1 MEIRDENKLKKFSD
15 FALNHVKDK
24 VDYADLLIENISKIE
39 TKLLPDGQELVVPY
53 SSKAAMQLRL
63 IKDKKHIEVSLG
75 METEEKMKDSINTV
89 LKILET
95 GKPDE
100 DYGLAEIPNPKK
112 QKYGKQLKSDLRE
125 IDTSN
130 KMSAIIAGVK
140 ELAEKIS
147 KENKVEIKPE
157 VWFFSQ
163 IEEKIIADTQGIYKT
178 QVLPT
183 TFLQVFVK
191 VKKEN
196 KMSQFRMREADIE
209 EISLVL
215 ENDKLK
221 PKIVEKI
228 KDVMDKAIK
237 LLSAR
242 ELTKEELNNLTH
254 YVLTPSTMV
263 FVHEAQGHNF
273 EADIIKEGGSGLLK
287 SNGKPIVE
295 KIASEIV
302 DIYDAPL
309 MENGKFNWDKGFGS
323 QYIDDE
329 GVEIKPVQLIKNGK
343 IVNKLHN
350 RETAHYYNEEP
361 NGRGFSELGDQRVV
375 RMTNTFITPAEDIKS
390 QELDELLKDVKLGIL
405 LEGSLGGQVSKDGM
419 ATSLQIGYLIKDGT
433 LTKIVLLPANMA
445 VATRTALLTAEGF
458 SGEVEIPDGGF
469 CGKAGQTKFVTDG
482 GPIVK
487 IRVSDSINLAY

>member
-1 MEIRDENKLKKFSD
+1 MEIRGEKKLKNYSD
-15 FALNHVKDK
+15 FTLNYVKDK
-24 VDYADLLIENISKIE
+24 VDYADLLIEKISKIE
-39 TKLLPDGQELVVPY
+39 TKLLPDGQELVIPY
-53 SSKAAMQLRL
+53 SSKVAMQLRL
-63 IKDKKHIEVSLG
+63 LKDQKHIEISLG
-75 METEEKMKDSINTV
+75 MESEDKIKNSINIA
-89 LKILET
+89 LKILESE
-95 GKPDE
+95 KPDE
-100 DYGLAEIPNPKK
+100 DYGLANIPNPKK
-112 QKYGKQLKSDLRE
+112 QRYGKVLKEDLRD

-130 KMSAIIAGVK
+130 KMSAIINGVK

-191 VKKEN
+191 AKKDN
-196 KMSQFRMREADIE
+196 KRSQFRIREADIE
-209 EISLVL
+209 EISLIL

-221 PKIVEKI
+221 LKILKKI
-228 KDVMDKAIK
+228 KDAMEKSIK

-242 ELTKEELNNLTH
+242 ELTKEELKNLTH
-254 YVLTPSTMV
+254 YILTPSTMV

-287 SNGKPIVE
+287 SNGKPFVE
-295 KIASEIV
+295 KIASEII

-309 MENGKFNWDKGFGS
+309 IENGNFNLDKGFGT

-329 GVEIKPVQLIKNGK
+329 GVEVQPVKLVKNGK
-343 IVNKLHN
+343 IANKLHN
-350 RETAHYYNEEP
+350 RETAHHYNEES

-375 RMTNTFITPAEDIKS
+375 RMTNTYIAPAKGIKS
-390 QELDELLKDVKLGIL
+390 QELDELLKDVKLGVL
-405 LEGSLGGQVSKDGM
+405 LEGSLGGQVSKEGM
-419 ATSLQIGYLIKDGT
+419 ATSLQIGYLIKDGI
-433 LTKIVLLPANMA
+433 LTDIVLLPANMA
-445 VATRTALLTAEGF
+445 VITRTALLTAEGF
-458 SGEVEIPDGGF
+458 SGEVEISDGGF

-487 IRVSDSINLAY
+487 VKVSDSINLAY